1 MRKSVL
7 AAFCLLLS
15 VCVGCGSQ
23 IKTEIDPVDAD
34 QPTNKTIYVEPKTY
48 EEVLDALYDELV
60 FPNRKDSDCAVRV
73 YVTEPYV
80 VMFAR
85 NKTPE
90 ERLGKVGYCIADVSG
105 DGIPELIIGVI
116 RRTGNWGTEILS
128 LYTTVDGE
136 AVIVRNGKGRF
147 VGMEKSRY
155 YLLDEGLLYNEGAL
169 GGGHSFHDIEQL
181 SKDGTSVKTL
191 ERFATSINGFRA
203 TDYGNYHIIY
213 DEDGNRTVEERDKN
227 DNSDKSEWDSRSEC
241 MNRTLILDL
250 IPMTEYKPSYKS

>member
-1 MRKSVL
+1 MQKSVL
-7 AAFCLLLS
+7 AALCLLLS

-23 IKTEIDPVDAD
+23 AKTETDPADAN
-34 QPTNKTIYVEPKTY
+34 QPPSKPIYVEPKTY

-73 YVTEPYV
+73 YVPEPYV
-80 VMFAR
+80 VRFMR
-85 NKTPE
+85 DKTPE

-105 DGIPELIIGVI
+105 DGIPELIIGVS

-128 LYTTVDGE
+128 LYTMVDGE
-136 AVIVRNGKGRF
+136 AVIARHGEGRF
-147 VGMEKSRY
+147 VGIEKSRY

-191 ERFATSINGFRA
+191 ERFATSLNGGGRSSF
-203 TDYGNYHIIY
+203 GHYHIIY
-213 DEDGNRTVEERDKN
+213 DEDGNRTVEEMDK
-227 DNSDKSEWDSRSEC
+227 DDRYEWRSRSEC

-250 IPMTEYKPSYKS
+250 IPMSEYQPSHSSCR